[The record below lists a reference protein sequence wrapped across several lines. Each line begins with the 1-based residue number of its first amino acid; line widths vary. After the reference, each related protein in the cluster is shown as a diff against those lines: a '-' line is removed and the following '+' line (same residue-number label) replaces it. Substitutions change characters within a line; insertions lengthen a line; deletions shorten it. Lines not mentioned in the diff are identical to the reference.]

1 MTQSNQSQTPDNDFS
16 AGYDAGLAAAKSLV
30 QPPADLQVL
39 SLANALDVLA
49 RHAASMDS
57 HDEEWHDN
65 CLECNTIM
73 LLSRV
78 VEFGEQLRRTERRL
92 RG

>member
-1 MTQSNQSQTPDNDFS
+1 MTQHDKAPWDSEFY

-30 QPPADLQVL
+30 QPPADLHVL

-57 HDEEWHDN
+57 HDEEWHEGCFE
-65 CLECNTIM
+65 CLTM
-73 LLSRV
+73 TLLSRV
-78 VEFGEQLRRTERRL
+78 VGFGEQIRKTERRL